1 MLHGLVAAS
10 AVSLWVRAR
19 RNAEGLAYVRPS
31 ATGRGPCRRVTS
43 LRPVNVGLCFVRPAE
58 RIRIVGEIEQPA
70 QQPNAIISPEPETS
84 CERDKRVREGPG
96 IVVSGPDG
104 VSDEV
109 ADCLGI
115 FVTGHQVG
123 SAA

>member
-1 MLHGLVAAS
+1 MLQRLVAAS
-10 AVSLWVRAR
+10 ALSLSVRAR

-84 CERDKRVREGPG
+84 SERANQAPKHPG
-96 IVVSGPDG
+96 IALTPPHAATHDIPDPLRP
-104 VSDEV
+104 S
-109 ADCLGI
+109 
-115 FVTGHQVG
+115 
-123 SAA
+123 